1 MVTETLGDIIS
12 RMNFLYSKYKLEIDN
27 KDTNSP
33 AYIEYQKYV
42 DHLNEFEDSYK
53 RLISSA
59 NSKMARI
66 DSLSQ
71 RILRKQSSEKTS
83 E

>member
-1 MVTETLGDIIS
+1 MVTESLGDIIS
-12 RMNFLYSKYKLEIDN
+12 RMNFLYSEYKNEIDN
-27 KDTNSP
+27 KDINFP
-33 AYIEYQKYV
+33 EYIEYKKYV
-42 DHLNEFEDSYK
+42 DSLNEFEDSYK
-53 RLISSA
+53 ILISSA

>member
-1 MVTETLGDIIS
+1 M
-12 RMNFLYSKYKLEIDN
+12 YSENKESIDR
-27 KDTNSP
+27 KESNSP
-33 AYIEYQKYV
+33 ASIEYQKYV

>member
-1 MVTETLGDIIS
+1 MINESLGDIIS
-12 RMNFLYSKYKLEIDN
+12 RMNFLYSENKESIDR
-27 KDTNSP
+27 KESNSP
-33 AYIEYQKYV
+33 ASIEYQKYV

>member
-1 MVTETLGDIIS
+1 
-12 RMNFLYSKYKLEIDN
+12 LYSENKESIDR
-27 KDTNSP
+27 KDPNSL

-42 DHLNEFEDSYK
+42 NHLNEFEDSYK